1 MVVIDEAAQALEA
14 ACWIPIFKG
23 SKLILAGGKYNK
35 ELHTDSTPPF
45 PFPYLDH
52 QQLPPTIMSD
62 EAAKEGLSTT
72 LFERMI
78 KMYGETVTRK
88 LVIQYRMNETIM
100 QWSSKV

>member
-1 MVVIDEAAQALEA
+1 
-14 ACWIPIFKG
+14 
-23 SKLILAGGKYNK
+23 
-35 ELHTDSTPPF
+35 
-45 PFPYLDH
+45 
-52 QQLPPTIMSD
+52 MSG

-100 QWSSKV
+100 QWSSKVQLAFQGIYLFCIF